1 MSDEYLWDGSGEP
14 DAELERLEQLL
25 GRFRQ
30 SATGT
35 VAAADFEFPAAATS
49 PLRTGSRWVG
59 WWRAAA
65 VFVLLLGGILLM
77 RAVTGRAEWTIAG
90 LEGSPQIDGRAAE
103 RNRTWKIGQWLETD
117 AASRVK
123 LRVDGLGEIEVGP
136 NARLELL
143 HASATQQQ
151 IRLVRG
157 TIRAAV
163 TAPPYVFLVRTP
175 GAYAMDMGC
184 AYTLQV
190 SDAGVSI
197 LRVTVG
203 WVDLQHGF
211 RQSLVPAGA
220 AAESRP
226 GIGPG
231 APYFEDSSERFREA
245 LEIVNF
251 DVEDSQAQS
260 DALTNLLAEA
270 RPRDAFTLMNLFRRV
285 DAEDRGRLYDRLAVL
300 LPPPAGITRQSA
312 VDGDDMSAWWDKLG
326 LGHAKKG
333 LKGPPRIEE

>member
-14 DAELERLEQLL
+14 DAELERLEKLL
-25 GRFRQ
+25 GRFRPVGRKFQ
-30 SATGT
+30 
-35 VAAADFEFPAAATS
+35 FPAATTS
-49 PLRTGSRWVG
+49 PLRTHSRREQ
-59 WWRAAA
+59 WWRIAAG
-65 VFVLLLGGILLM
+65 FVLLLGSIWLL
-77 RAVTGRAEWTIAG
+77 RAVTGRAAWTIAG
-90 LEGSPQIDGRAAE
+90 LEGSPRIDGRGAE
-103 RNRTWKIGQWLETD
+103 RNEIWKIGQWLETD
-117 AASRVK
+117 AASRVQ

-143 HASATQQQ
+143 QANATQQQ
-151 IRLVRG
+151 IRLERG

-190 SDAGVSI
+190 TDAGVSI

-245 LEIVNF
+245 LETVNF
-251 DVEDSQAQS
+251 DVEDSQARAE
-260 DALTNLLAEA
+260 ALTILLAEA
-270 RPRDAFTLMNLFRRV
+270 RPRDAFTLLNLFRRV
-285 DAEDRGRLYDRLAVL
+285 DTEDRGRLYDRLAVL
-300 LPPPAGITRQSA
+300 LPPPASLTRQNA

-326 LGHAKKG
+326 LGHVKKG
-333 LKGPPRIEE
+333 LKGPPRVEE

>member
-1 MSDEYLWDGSGEP
+1 MSDEYLWDGSGTPEP
-14 DAELERLEQLL
+14 EIERLEKLL
-25 GRFRQ
+25 GRFRP
-30 SATGT
+30 A
-35 VAAADFEFPAAATS
+35 VREFEFPSAATS
-49 PLRTGSRWVG
+49 PLRTRSRRER
-59 WWRAAA
+59 WWRIAAA
-65 VFVLLLGGILLM
+65 LVLLLGSIWLM
-77 RAVTGRAEWTIAG
+77 RAVTGRAAWTIAG
-90 LEGSPQIDGRAAE
+90 QEGSPRIEGRVAE
-103 RNRTWKIGQWLETD
+103 RNEIWKIGQWLETD
-117 AASRVK
+117 AASRVQ

-143 HASATQQQ
+143 QANATQQQ
-151 IRLVRG
+151 IRLERG

-190 SDAGVSI
+190 TDAGVSI
-197 LRVTVG
+197 LRVTAG

-226 GIGPG
+226 AIGPG
-231 APYFEDSSERFREA
+231 APYFADASERFREA
-245 LEIVNF
+245 LETVNF
-251 DVEDSQAQS
+251 DVEDSQARA
-260 DALTNLLAEA
+260 DALTILLAEA
-270 RPRDAFTLMNLFRRV
+270 RPRDAFTLLNLFRRV

-300 LPPPAGITRQSA
+300 LPPPAGLTRQNA

-326 LGHAKKG
+326 LGHPKKG

>member
-1 MSDEYLWDGSGEP
+1 MSEEYLWDGSGAP
-14 DAELERLEQLL
+14 DAEVERLEKLL
-25 GRFRQ
+25 GRFR
-30 SATGT
+30 AT
-35 VAAADFEFPAAATS
+35 AAEFKFPAASMAATS
-49 PLRTGSRWVG
+49 PLATRSRRTEWLRI
-59 WWRAAA
+59 AAA
-65 VFVLLLGGILLM
+65 AVLLLGSIWLL
-77 RAVTGRAEWTIAG
+77 RALTGRAEWTIAG
-90 LEGSPQIDGRAAE
+90 LEGSPRIDGKLAE
-103 RNRTWKIGQWLETD
+103 RNQGWKIGQSLETD
-117 AASRVK
+117 ETSRVQ

-136 NARLELL
+136 NASLL
-143 HASATQQQ
+143 LLQATATQQQ

-190 SDAGVSI
+190 TDAGLSI
-197 LRVTVG
+197 LHVTMG

-226 GIGPG
+226 AIGPG
-231 APYFEDSSERFREA
+231 APYFEDSSERFQAA
-245 LEIVNF
+245 LETVNF
-251 DVEDSQAQS
+251 DVERAQARA
-260 DALTNLLAEA
+260 DALTVLLAEA
-270 RPRDAFTLMNLFRRV
+270 RTRDAFTLLNLFGRV

-300 LPPPAGITRQSA
+300 LPPPASVTRQNA

-326 LGHAKKG
+326 LGHVKKG
-333 LKGPPRIEE
+333 SKGPPHVEE

>member
-1 MSDEYLWDGSGEP
+1 MSDEYLWDGSGAP
-14 DAELERLEQLL
+14 DAEVERLEKLL
-25 GRFRQ
+25 GRFRP
-30 SATGT
+30 TG
-35 VAAADFEFPAAATS
+35 VPEFEFPAAATS
-49 PLRTGSRWVG
+49 PLAKRSRREQ
-59 WWRAAA
+59 WWRIAAA
-65 VFVLLLGGILLM
+65 AVLLLGSIWLM
-77 RAVTGRAEWTIAG
+77 RAVTGRAEWTIGG
-90 LEGSPQIDGRAAE
+90 LEGSPRIEGRAAE
-103 RNRTWKIGQWLETD
+103 RNEIWKVGQSLETD
-117 AASRVK
+117 ATSRVQ

-143 HASATQQQ
+143 QASATQQQ
-151 IRLVRG
+151 IRLLRG

-190 SDAGVSI
+190 TDAGVSI

-231 APYFEDSSERFREA
+231 APYFDDASERFREA
-245 LEIVNF
+245 LETVNF
-251 DVEDSQAQS
+251 DVENPQSQE
-260 DALTNLLAEA
+260 DALTIVLTEA
-270 RPRDAFTLMNLFRRV
+270 RPRDAYTLLNLFRRV

-300 LPPPAGITRQSA
+300 LPPPAGATRQNA

-326 LGHAKKG
+326 IGHVKKG

>member
-1 MSDEYLWDGSGEP
+1 MSDEYLWDSSGTPEP
-14 DAELERLEQLL
+14 EIERLEKLL
-25 GRFRQ
+25 GRFRP
-30 SATGT
+30 A
-35 VAAADFEFPAAATS
+35 VREFEFPSAATS
-49 PLRTGSRWVG
+49 PLRTRSRRAG
-59 WWRAAA
+59 WWTAAA
-65 VFVLLLGGILLM
+65 GVVLLAGSIWLM
-77 RAVTGRAEWTIAG
+77 RAVTGRAAWTIAG
-90 LEGSPQIDGRAAE
+90 QEGSPRIEGRVAE
-103 RNRTWKIGQWLETD
+103 RNEIWKIGRWLETD
-117 AASRVK
+117 AASRVQ

-143 HASATQQQ
+143 QANATQQQ
-151 IRLVRG
+151 IRLERG

-190 SDAGVSI
+190 TDADVSI
-197 LRVTVG
+197 LRVTAG

-231 APYFEDSSERFREA
+231 APYFADASERFRKA
-245 LEIVNF
+245 LETVNF
-251 DVEDSQAQS
+251 DVEDSQARA
-260 DALTNLLAEA
+260 DALTILLAEA
-270 RPRDAFTLMNLFRRV
+270 RPRDAYTLLNLFWRV
-285 DAEDRGRLYDRLAVL
+285 HAEDRGRLYDRLAVL
-300 LPPPAGITRQSA
+300 LPPPAGLTRQNA

-326 LGHAKKG
+326 LGHPKKG

>member
-1 MSDEYLWDGSGEP
+1 MSDEYLWDGSGAP
-14 DAELERLEQLL
+14 DEEVERLEKLL
-25 GRFRQ
+25 GRFRP
-30 SATGT
+30 TG
-35 VAAADFEFPAAATS
+35 VAEFEFPAAATS
-49 PLRTGSRWVG
+49 PLATRSRREQ
-59 WWRAAA
+59 WWRIAAA
-65 VFVLLLGGILLM
+65 AVLLLGSIWLM
-77 RAVTGRAEWTIAG
+77 RAVTGRAEWMIAG
-90 LEGSPQIDGRAAE
+90 LNGSPRIEGRAAE
-103 RNRTWKIGQWLETD
+103 RNEIWKVGQSLETD
-117 AASRVK
+117 ATSRVQ

-143 HASATQQQ
+143 QASATQQQ
-151 IRLVRG
+151 IRLLRG

-190 SDAGVSI
+190 TDAGVSI

-231 APYFEDSSERFREA
+231 APYFDDASERFREA
-245 LEIVNF
+245 LETVNF
-251 DVEDSQAQS
+251 DVENPQAQE
-260 DALTNLLAEA
+260 DALTILLSEA
-270 RPRDAFTLMNLFRRV
+270 RPRDAYTLLNLFRRV

-300 LPPPAGITRQSA
+300 LPPPAGVTRQNA

-326 LGHAKKG
+326 LGHVKKG

>member
-1 MSDEYLWDGSGEP
+1 MSDEYLWDGSGTP
-14 DAELERLEQLL
+14 DAEVERLEKLL
-25 GRFRQ
+25 GRFR
-30 SATGT
+30 TT
-35 VAAADFEFPAAATS
+35 AAAEFEFPAAATS
-49 PLRTGSRWVG
+49 PFGTRSRSADS
-59 WWRAAA
+59 WRAAA
-65 VFVLLLGGILLM
+65 AFLLLVAGIWLI
-77 RAVTGRAEWTIAG
+77 RAVTGRADWTIASR
-90 LEGSPQIDGRAAE
+90 EGAPRIDGKIAK
-103 RNRTWKIGQWLETD
+103 RNEIWKIGQWLETD
-117 AASRVK
+117 AASRVQ

-136 NARLELL
+136 NARVELL
-143 HASATQQQ
+143 QASATQQQ
-151 IRLVRG
+151 IRLERG

-163 TAPPYVFLVRTP
+163 MAPPYVFLVRTP

-190 SDAGVSI
+190 TDAGVSI

-245 LEIVNF
+245 LETVNF
-251 DVEDSQAQS
+251 DLENSQARAE
-260 DALTNLLAEA
+260 ALTILLAEA
-270 RPRDAFTLMNLFRRV
+270 RPRDAYTLLNLFRRV

-300 LPPPAGITRQSA
+300 LPPPAGVTRQNA

-326 LGHAKKG
+326 LGHPKKG

>member
-1 MSDEYLWDGSGEP
+1 MSDEYLWDGSGAP
-14 DAELERLEQLL
+14 DAEVERLEKLL
-25 GRFRQ
+25 GRFR
-30 SATGT
+30 ATPAESG
-35 VAAADFEFPAAATS
+35 FPAASIAATS
-49 PLRTGSRWVG
+49 PLHTRSRRREWL
-59 WWRAAA
+59 RIAAA
-65 VFVLLLGGILLM
+65 FALLLGSIWLL
-77 RAVTGRAEWTIAG
+77 RALAGRAQWTIAG
-90 LEGSPQIDGRAAE
+90 LEGSPRIDGKIAE
-103 RNRTWKIGQWLETD
+103 RNDRWKIGQSLETNGT
-117 AASRVK
+117 SRVK

-136 NARLELL
+136 NASLVLL
-143 HASATQQQ
+143 QADATQQQ

-190 SDAGVSI
+190 TDAGLSI

-226 GIGPG
+226 GVGPG
-231 APYFEDSSERFREA
+231 APYFEDSSERFQDA
-245 LEIVNF
+245 LETVNF
-251 DVEDSQAQS
+251 DLEDSQARAH
-260 DALTNLLAEA
+260 ALTVLLAEA
-270 RPRDAFTLMNLFRRV
+270 RTRDAFTLLNLFRRV

-300 LPPPAGITRQSA
+300 LPPPAGVTRQNA
-312 VDGDDMSAWWDKLG
+312 VDGEDMSAWWDKLG
-326 LGHAKKG
+326 LGHVKKG
-333 LKGPPRIEE
+333 LKGPPRVEE

>member
-1 MSDEYLWDGSGEP
+1 MSDEYLWDGCGTP
-14 DAELERLEQLL
+14 DAEVERLEKLL
-25 GRFRQ
+25 GRFRP
-30 SATGT
+30 AVRG
-35 VAAADFEFPAAATS
+35 FEFPAAATS
-49 PLRTGSRWVG
+49 PLHTHSRRAQ
-59 WWRAAA
+59 WWRVAAS
-65 VFVLLLGGILLM
+65 FVLLLGSIWLM
-77 RAVTGRAEWTIAG
+77 RALTGRAAWTIAG
-90 LEGSPQIDGRAAE
+90 LEGSPRIDGRAAE
-103 RNRTWKIGQWLETD
+103 RNEIWKIGQWLETD
-117 AASRVK
+117 TASRVQ
-123 LRVDGLGEIEVGP
+123 LHVDGLGEIEVGP

-143 HASATQQQ
+143 QANATQQQ
-151 IRLVRG
+151 LRLERG
-157 TIRAAV
+157 TIQATV

-190 SDAGVSI
+190 TDAGVSI

-231 APYFEDSSERFREA
+231 APYFEDSNERFREA
-245 LEIVNF
+245 LETLNF
-251 DVEDSQAQS
+251 NVEDSQARAE
-260 DALTNLLAEA
+260 ALTILLAEA
-270 RPRDAFTLMNLFRRV
+270 RPRDAFTLLNLFRRV

-300 LPPPAGITRQSA
+300 LPPPAGVTRQNA
-312 VDGDDMSAWWDKLG
+312 VDGDDMSGWWDKLG

>member
-1 MSDEYLWDGSGEP
+1 MSDEYLWDGSGAP
-14 DAELERLEQLL
+14 DAKVERLEKLL
-25 GRFRQ
+25 GRFR
-30 SATGT
+30 AT
-35 VAAADFEFPAAATS
+35 AAAPEFQFSAAATS
-49 PLRTGSRWVG
+49 PMRTGSRWPG

-65 VFVLLLGGILLM
+65 VFALLLGGILLM
-77 RAVTGRAEWTIAG
+77 RAVTGRAAWTIAG
-90 LEGSPQIDGRAAE
+90 LEGSPRIEGRAAE
-103 RNRTWKIGQWLETD
+103 RNETWKIGQWLETD
-117 AASRVK
+117 AASRVRF
-123 LRVDGLGEIEVGP
+123 RVDGLGEIEVGP

-143 HASATQQQ
+143 QASATQQQ
-151 IRLVRG
+151 IQLVRG

-163 TAPPYVFLVRTP
+163 TSPPYVFLVRTP

-190 SDAGVSI
+190 TDAGVSI

-245 LEIVNF
+245 LETVNF
-251 DVEDSQAQS
+251 DVENPQARA
-260 DALTNLLAEA
+260 DALTILLAEA
-270 RPRDAFTLMNLFRRV
+270 RPRDAFTLLNLFRRV

-300 LPPPAGITRQSA
+300 LPPPVGVTRQNA

-326 LGHAKKG
+326 LGHVKKG

>member
-1 MSDEYLWDGSGEP
+1 MSDEYLWDGSGAP
-14 DAELERLEQLL
+14 DAEVERLEKLL
-25 GRFRQ
+25 GRFR
-30 SATGT
+30 AT
-35 VAAADFEFPAAATS
+35 AAAPEFQLSAAATS
-49 PLRTGSRWVG
+49 PLRTGSRWPG

-65 VFVLLLGGILLM
+65 VFALLLGGILLM
-77 RAVTGRAEWTIAG
+77 RAVTGRAAWTIAG
-90 LEGSPQIDGRAAE
+90 LEGSPRIEGRAAE
-103 RNRTWKIGQWLETD
+103 RNETWKIGQWLETG
-117 AASRVK
+117 AASRVQ
-123 LRVDGLGEIEVGP
+123 LRVDGLGELEVGP

-143 HASATQQQ
+143 QASVTQQQ

-190 SDAGVSI
+190 TDAGVSI

-245 LEIVNF
+245 LETVNF
-251 DVEDSQAQS
+251 DVENPQARA
-260 DALTNLLAEA
+260 DALTILLAEA
-270 RPRDAFTLMNLFRRV
+270 RPRDAFTLLNLFRRV

-300 LPPPAGITRQSA
+300 LPPPVGVTRQTA

-326 LGHAKKG
+326 LGHVKKG

>member
-1 MSDEYLWDGSGEP
+1 MSDEYLWDGSGTPE
-14 DAELERLEQLL
+14 AEVERLEKLL
-25 GRFRQ
+25 GRFR
-30 SATGT
+30 AT
-35 VAAADFEFPAAATS
+35 AASEFEFPAAATS
-49 PLRTGSRWVG
+49 PMRTGSRWAG

-65 VFVLLLGGILLM
+65 AFVLLLGSIWLM
-77 RAVTGRAEWTIAG
+77 RAVTGRAAWTIAG
-90 LEGSPQIDGRAAE
+90 MQGLPRIDGRAAE
-103 RNRTWKIGQWLETD
+103 RNETWKIGQWLETD
-117 AASRVK
+117 AASRVQM
-123 LRVDGLGEIEVGP
+123 RVDSLGEIEVGP

-143 HASATQQQ
+143 QASATQQQ

-157 TIRAAV
+157 TIRATV

-190 SDAGVSI
+190 TDAGVSI

-203 WVDLQHGF
+203 WVDLQHAF

-245 LEIVNF
+245 LEVVNF
-251 DVEDSQAQS
+251 DVQDSQARA
-260 DALTNLLAEA
+260 DALTILLAEA
-270 RPRDAFTLMNLFRRV
+270 RPRDAFTLLNLFRRV

-300 LPPPAGITRQSA
+300 LPPPTGVTRQNA

-326 LGHAKKG
+326 LGHVKKG
-333 LKGPPRIEE
+333 LKGPPRVEE

>member
-1 MSDEYLWDGSGEP
+1 MTDEYLWDGSGTP
-14 DAELERLEQLL
+14 DAEVERLEKLL
-25 GRFRQ
+25 GRFR
-30 SATGT
+30 AT
-35 VAAADFEFPAAATS
+35 AAAEFEFPAAATS
-49 PLRTGSRWVG
+49 PFRTRSRWAD

-65 VFVLLLGGILLM
+65 AFLLLVGGIWLI
-77 RAVTGRAEWTIAG
+77 RAVTGRADWTIASM
-90 LEGSPQIDGRAAE
+90 EGAPRIDGKIAE
-103 RNRTWKIGQWLETD
+103 RNELWKIGQWLETD
-117 AASRVK
+117 AASRVQ
-123 LRVDGLGEIEVGP
+123 LRVDGLGEIEAGP

-143 HASATQQQ
+143 QASATQQQ
-151 IRLVRG
+151 IRLERG

-190 SDAGVSI
+190 TDAGVSI

-231 APYFEDSSERFREA
+231 APYFEDSGERFREA
-245 LEIVNF
+245 LETVNF
-251 DVEDSQAQS
+251 DVEDSQARAE
-260 DALTNLLAEA
+260 ALTILLAEA
-270 RPRDAFTLMNLFRRV
+270 RPRDAFTLLNLFRRV
-285 DAEDRGRLYDRLAVL
+285 DVEDRGRLYDRLAVL
-300 LPPPAGITRQSA
+300 LPPPAGATRQNA
-312 VDGDDMSAWWDKLG
+312 VDGDDMSAWWDELG
-326 LGHAKKG
+326 LGHPKKG
-333 LKGPPRIEE
+333 LKGPPGIEE

>member
-1 MSDEYLWDGSGEP
+1 MNDEYLWDGSGSPE
-14 DAELERLEQLL
+14 AEVERLEKLL
-25 GRFRQ
+25 GRFR
-30 SATGT
+30 AT
-35 VAAADFEFPAAATS
+35 AASEFEFPAAATS
-49 PLRTGSRWVG
+49 PMRRGSRWPG

-77 RAVTGRAEWTIAG
+77 RSVTGRAAWTIAG
-90 LEGSPQIDGRAAE
+90 LEGAPQIDGRAAE
-103 RNRTWKIGQWLETD
+103 RSEVWKIGQRLETD
-117 AASRVK
+117 TASRVK
-123 LRVDGLGEIEVGP
+123 LQVDGLGELEVGP

-143 HASATQQQ
+143 QASATQQQ

-157 TIRAAV
+157 TIRATV

-190 SDAGVSI
+190 TDAGVSI

-245 LEIVNF
+245 LETVNF
-251 DVEDSQAQS
+251 DVENSQARTE
-260 DALTNLLAEA
+260 ALTVLLADA
-270 RPRDAFTLMNLFRRV
+270 RPRDAFTLLNLFRRV

-300 LPPPAGITRQSA
+300 LPPPASVTRQNA

-326 LGHAKKG
+326 LGPAKKG

>member
-14 DAELERLEQLL
+14 DAELERLEKLL
-25 GRFRQ
+25 GRCRPV
-30 SATGT
+30 GRK
-35 VAAADFEFPAAATS
+35 FEFPAAATS
-49 PLRTGSRWVG
+49 PLRTHSRREQ
-59 WWRAAA
+59 WWRIAAG
-65 VFVLLLGGILLM
+65 FVLLLGSIWLM
-77 RAVTGRAEWTIAG
+77 RALTGRAAWTIAG
-90 LEGSPQIDGRAAE
+90 LEGSPRIDGQAAE
-103 RNRTWKIGQWLETD
+103 PNEIWKIGQWLETD
-117 AASRVK
+117 AASRVQ

-143 HASATQQQ
+143 QANATQQQ
-151 IRLVRG
+151 IRLERG
-157 TIRAAV
+157 TIRASV

-184 AYTLQV
+184 AYMLQV
-190 SDAGVSI
+190 TDAGVSI

-211 RQSLVPAGA
+211 RQTLVPAGA

-231 APYFEDSSERFREA
+231 APYFADASERFREA
-245 LEIVNF
+245 LETVNF
-251 DVEDSQAQS
+251 NVEDSQARAE
-260 DALTNLLAEA
+260 ALTILLAEA
-270 RPRDAFTLMNLFRRV
+270 RPRDAYTLLNLFRRV

-300 LPPPAGITRQSA
+300 LPPPASLTRQNA

>member
-1 MSDEYLWDGSGEP
+1 MRIMSDEYLWNGSGAPEA
-14 DAELERLEQLL
+14 DVERLEESLR
-25 GRFRQ
+25 RFRTT
-30 SATGT
+30 AG
-35 VAAADFEFPAAATS
+35 AAEFEFPAAAIA
-49 PLRTGSRWVG
+49 PMRTGSRWAG
-59 WWRAAA
+59 RWRAAA
-65 VFVLLLGGILLM
+65 AFVLLLGSIWLM
-77 RAVTGRAEWTIAG
+77 RLVTGRAAWTIAG
-90 LEGSPQIDGRAAE
+90 LEGSVRIDDRGAE
-103 RNRTWKIGQWLETD
+103 RNETWKIGQWLETD
-117 AASRVK
+117 AASRVQ
-123 LRVDGLGEIEVGP
+123 LRVDGLGTIEVGP

-143 HASATQQQ
+143 QASATQQQ

-157 TIRAAV
+157 TIRASV

-190 SDAGVSI
+190 TDAGVSI
-197 LRVTVG
+197 LRVTLG

-245 LEIVNF
+245 LEVVNF
-251 DVEDSQAQS
+251 DVENSQARA
-260 DALTNLLAEA
+260 DALTILLGEA
-270 RPRDAFTLMNLFRRV
+270 RPRDAFTLLNLFRRV

-300 LPPPAGITRQSA
+300 LPPPADVTRQNA
-312 VDGDDMSAWWDKLG
+312 VDGDDLSAWWVKLG
-326 LGHAKKG
+326 LGPVKKG

>member
-1 MSDEYLWDGSGEP
+1 MSDKYLWDGSGEP
-14 DAELERLEQLL
+14 DAEVERLEKLL
-25 GRFRQ
+25 GRFR
-30 SATGT
+30 SAPEE
-35 VAAADFEFPAAATS
+35 FEFPAAATS
-49 PLRTGSRWVG
+49 PMRTGSRREQ
-59 WWRAAA
+59 WWRIAAA
-65 VFVLLLGGILLM
+65 AVLLLGSIWLM
-77 RAVTGRAEWTIAG
+77 RALTGRATWTIAG
-90 LEGSPQIDGRAAE
+90 VEGSPRIDGKIAE
-103 RNRTWKIGQWLETD
+103 RNDGWKIGQSLETD
-117 AASRVK
+117 GTSRVK

-136 NARLELL
+136 NASLVLLE
-143 HASATQQQ
+143 ASATQQQ

-190 SDAGVSI
+190 TDAGVSI
-197 LRVTVG
+197 LRVRVG

-226 GIGPG
+226 AIGPG

-245 LEIVNF
+245 LETVNF
-251 DVEDSQAQS
+251 DVEDAQAHS
-260 DALTNLLAEA
+260 DALTILLAEA
-270 RPRDAFTLMNLFRRV
+270 RPRDAFTLLNLFRRV

-300 LPPPAGITRQSA
+300 LPPPAGVTRQNA

-326 LGHAKKG
+326 LGHVKKG
-333 LKGPPRIEE
+333 LKGPPRVEE

>member
-14 DAELERLEQLL
+14 DAELERLEKLL
-25 GRFRQ
+25 GRYRQ
-30 SATGT
+30 T
-35 VAAADFEFPAAATS
+35 AAAEFEFPAAATS
-49 PLRTGSRWVG
+49 PMRTGSRWPG

-65 VFVLLLGGILLM
+65 AFVLLLGSIWLI
-77 RAVTGRAEWTIAG
+77 RAVTGRATWTIAG
-90 LEGSPQIDGRAAE
+90 LEGSPRIDGQATE
-103 RNRTWKIGQWLETD
+103 RNETWKIGQWLETD
-117 AASRVK
+117 AASRVQ

-143 HASATQQQ
+143 QASATQQQ
-151 IRLVRG
+151 IRLVHG

-184 AYTLQV
+184 EYTLQV
-190 SDAGVSI
+190 TDAGVSI

-211 RQSLVPAGA
+211 WQSLVPAGA

-245 LEIVNF
+245 LETVNF
-251 DVEDSQAQS
+251 DVENSQARA
-260 DALTNLLAEA
+260 DALTILLAEA
-270 RPRDAFTLMNLFRRV
+270 RPRDAFTLLNLFRRV
-285 DAEDRGRLYDRLAVL
+285 DAEDRGRLYDRLVVL
-300 LPPPAGITRQSA
+300 LPPPAGVTRQNA

-326 LGHAKKG
+326 LGHVKKG